1 MTPGQQA
8 TKNILSDV
16 ETLDRQQGTALR
28 IAHDGEG
35 NVQKAARGLS
45 EKRSPLV
52 FDKLRADCNGVG
64 PGEALDIAR
73 STAESAL

>member
-16 ETLDRQQGTALR
+16 ETLDRQQGTAWR

-35 NVQKAARGLS
+35 NVQKAACGLS
-45 EKRSPLV
+45 EKRPPLG
-52 FDKLRADCNGVG
+52 FDNLRADCNGVG